1 MSGTVVAVCISPRKG
16 TPKDPVRKALLAA
29 GRGLAGDAHAGPG
42 ERQVSILAH
51 GDIEDF
57 KRRVPDLAPGAFGEN
72 LVLDGLDLGALG
84 PGSRL
89 AVGDA
94 ELEITRLGKDCH
106 HDCEIRR
113 RAGDCI
119 MPRRGLF
126 AVVVRG
132 GEVAAGDAAAV
143 LRAVPR
149 PAEPEPETL
158 P

>member
-1 MSGTVVAVCISPRKG
+1 MPGTVIAVCVSAHKG
-16 TPKDPVRKALLAA
+16 TPKGAVARAELMA
-29 GRGLAGDAHAGPG
+29 GLGLGGDAHAGPG
-42 ERQVSILAH
+42 DRQVSILGH
-51 GDIEDF
+51 EDIVAF
-57 KRRVPDLAPGAFGEN
+57 KVRVPELVAGAFGEN
-72 LVLDGLDLGALG
+72 LVLGGLDLGALG

-89 AVGDA
+89 AVGGA

-132 GEVAAGDAAAV
+132 GTVAPGDPAAV
-143 LRAVPR
+143 LHAVPR
-149 PAEPEPETL
+149 AAEPEPKKL

>member
-1 MSGTVVAVCISPRKG
+1 MGATVRAVCVSARKG
-16 TPKDPVRKALLAA
+16 TPKNAVTHADLVTDH
-29 GRGLAGDAHAGPG
+29 GLRGDAHAGPG
-42 ERQVSILAH
+42 DRQVSILGH
-51 GDIEDF
+51 EDIEAF
-57 KRRVPDLAPGAFGEN
+57 KTRVPDLAPGAFGEN
-72 LVLDGLDLGALG
+72 LVVAGLDLAALG

-89 AVGDA
+89 AVGAA

-119 MPRRGLF
+119 MPRRGVF

-132 GEVAAGDAAAV
+132 GTAAPGDPVAV

-149 PAEPEPETL
+149 CDATEPETL